1 MKRFKTMNN
10 TFLSYSIDTEIAE
23 TVLNRCK
30 PWYQANKS
38 GKMTYFAVCPKCENP
53 IQLINVVGASTAN
66 PRQYGKHENER
77 VDGFDFFDGHAL
89 RTCPLMVRNQNPKR
103 DDRRPMSETSN
114 RIIQL
119 ATENFDRIVKLLR
132 RELGVNFSDNYA
144 LTMLEDWMRAEA
156 YNYTG
161 ANLENIP
168 WMIAYFAST
177 INIYGRYL
185 MAGDE
190 LAEAITVRMPEIF
203 VNNDRKV
210 ERRNAGPFLNLG
222 LSTLN
227 HQIVRTA
234 DEDVTEHLTISV
246 LNLPQNNSPIGA
258 PIIYQRRFNIMHS
271 EFEDVLNSTTPRNGG
286 LLDKARGIAA
296 RFGHS
301 V

>member
-1 MKRFKTMNN
+1 
-10 TFLSYSIDTEIAE
+10 
-23 TVLNRCK
+23 
-30 PWYQANKS
+30 
-38 GKMTYFAVCPKCENP
+38 
-53 IQLINVVGASTAN
+53 
-66 PRQYGKHENER
+66 
-77 VDGFDFFDGHAL
+77 
-89 RTCPLMVRNQNPKR
+89 
-103 DDRRPMSETSN
+103 
-114 RIIQL
+114 
-119 ATENFDRIVKLLR
+119 
-132 RELGVNFSDNYA
+132 
-144 LTMLEDWMRAEA
+144 
-156 YNYTG
+156 
-161 ANLENIP
+161 
-168 WMIAYFAST
+168 
-177 INIYGRYL
+177 